1 MNAHEGTPMKAPA
14 TILIHGAT
22 GRMGRALVAVA
33 SLTEGIIVRGY
44 IDTRNPGREPLD
56 HLPFFDHIPDG
67 KPTVDA
73 VVDFSRPEGVVS
85 LVGVLWGSG
94 VRVVSGT
101 TGLGDAERE
110 LLEKYSEETAL
121 FYDDNMSYGV
131 SIIKQLVETAGR
143 MFRDVADVDVV
154 EYHHRGKRDHPSGT
168 AHGLV
173 RALDPNA
180 VVVEGQG
187 APPAGKR
194 VVRTH
199 SVRAGGIPGEHH
211 VHFSMD
217 DEVVTISH
225 RALSREVFAR
235 GALRAVSFIVG
246 KPPGLYSMR
255 DLTGG

>member
-1 MNAHEGTPMKAPA
+1 MNAHEKTPMKVPA

-22 GRMGRALVAVA
+22 GRMGQTLAGVA
-33 SLTEGIIVRGY
+33 SLSEGIVVRGY

-67 KPTVDA
+67 KPSVDA
-73 VVDFSRPEGVVS
+73 IVDFSSPEGVVS
-85 LVGVLWGSG
+85 LVGVLRGTG

-110 LLEKYSEETAL
+110 LLKKYSEETTV

-131 SIIKQLVETAGR
+131 SIVKRLLETAGR
-143 MFRDVADVDVV
+143 LFRDVADVDVV
-154 EYHHRGKRDHPSGT
+154 EYHHRGKKDHPSGT
-168 AHGLV
+168 AYGLV

-180 VVVEGQG
+180 VVLEGQG
-187 APPAGKR
+187 TAPAGKR

-211 VHFSMD
+211 VHFSTD

-225 RALSREVFAR
+225 QALSREVFAR
-235 GALRAVSFIVG
+235 GALRAVRFILG
-246 KPPGLYSMR
+246 KPSGLYSMR